1 MKQHI
6 KAGMDFLRKYISLTS
21 DFVIRHKKVC
31 LIATVLILAIL
42 PLFGLSSYLIRVL
55 CMMATYSIL
64 ALSLNLIT
72 GYMGQTSMGHA
83 ALYCI
88 GAYAGALCSTSL
100 GFNFWISMIVAIA
113 VGALAG
119 AFEGVI
125 TMKLSGSYMT
135 VTTLAF
141 AQVVTMV
148 AQNWM
153 SLTNGPLGIKKIPRP
168 VFLGIELTTQNG
180 GLYWLALVFLILTI
194 MFVWAIINSKMG
206 RAVIAIKEDELA
218 AKLMGIETARYRVAV
233 VAIAGA
239 LAGIA
244 GCYYAHM
251 SRYID
256 PKVFNFDVSMTILT
270 IVIFGGLASIPGS
283 IMGAVIMIAFPE
295 VLRFLSEYRF
305 LVYGFILVIMMRF
318 RPQGV
323 LGGLSK
329 RPYNLPSGVRAKAR
343 EQMPQKEEV

>member
-1 MKQHI
+1 MKEKI
-6 KAGMDFLRKYISLTS
+6 KAVFSNLQSYIAKGS
-21 DFVIRHKKVC
+21 DFVYNHKMPF
-31 LIATVLILAIL
+31 LIGLILVLVIL

-88 GAYAGALCSTSL
+88 GAYAGALCCTTL
-100 GFNFWISMIVAIA
+100 GLSFWISMIVAII

-141 AQVVTMV
+141 AQVVNMI

-168 VFLGIELTTQNG
+168 IFFGIELTTQNG
-180 GLYWLALVFLILTI
+180 GQYWLALAFLVLALL
-194 MFVWAIINSKMG
+194 FVYAIINSKMG

-244 GCYYAHM
+244 GCYYACM
-251 SRYID
+251 ARYID
-256 PKVFNFDVSMTILT
+256 PKVFSFDVSMTILT

-283 IMGAVIMIAFPE
+283 ILGAVIMIAFPE

-329 RPYNLPSGVRAKAR
+329 RPYNLPAGVRVKAR
-343 EQMPQKEEV
+343 ENKPEKEA

>member
-1 MKQHI
+1 MKQNI
-6 KAGMDFLRKYISLTS
+6 QAGWNRLLTLGTKAMDFVHT
-21 DFVIRHKKVC
+21 HKKLC
-31 LIATVLILAIL
+31 LLLTLAVLVVL

-55 CMMATYSIL
+55 CMMATYSVL

-83 ALYCI
+83 ALYCV
-88 GAYAGALCSTSL
+88 GAYAGALCATSL
-100 GFNFWISMIVAIA
+100 GMNFWLSMVVAIV

-119 AFEGVI
+119 GFEGII

-141 AQVVTMV
+141 AQVVNMV
-148 AQNWM
+148 AQNWI
-153 SLTNGPLGIKKIPRP
+153 SLTNGPLGIKNIPRP
-168 VFLGIELTTQNG
+168 AIFGLELTTQNG
-180 GLYWLALVFLILTI
+180 GLYYLALAILVVTVL
-194 MFVWAIINSKMG
+194 FVWAIINSKMG

-239 LAGIA
+239 LAGVA

-251 SRYID
+251 GRYID

-283 IMGAVIMIAFPE
+283 ILGAVIMIAFPE

-329 RPYNLPSGVRAKAR
+329 RPYDLPAGVKAKVR
-343 EQMPQKEEV
+343 QTEKED

>member
-1 MKQHI
+1 MKEKI
-6 KAGMDFLRKYISLTS
+6 KAVFSKLQALIVKGS
-21 DFVIRHKKVC
+21 DFIYAHKLILLVA
-31 LIATVLILAIL
+31 LIAVLVIL
-42 PLFGLSSYLIRVL
+42 PLFGLSSYLLRVL

-88 GAYAGALCSTSL
+88 GAYAGALCSTLL
-100 GFNFWISMIVAIA
+100 GLSFWVSILVAIV

-119 AFEGVI
+119 AFEGIV

-141 AQVVTMV
+141 AQVVNMI
-148 AQNWM
+148 AQNWT
-153 SLTNGPLGIKKIPRP
+153 SLTNGPMGIKKIPRP
-168 VFLGIELTTQNG
+168 VFFGIELTTQNG
-180 GLYWLALVFLILTI
+180 GQYWLALAFLILTVL
-194 MFVWAIINSKMG
+194 FVHAIIHSKMG
-206 RAVIAIKEDELA
+206 RAIIAIKEDELA
-218 AKLMGIETARYRVAV
+218 AKLMGIETARYRIAC

-251 SRYID
+251 ARYID

-283 IMGAVIMIAFPE
+283 ILGAVIMIAFPE

-329 RPYNLPSGVRAKAR
+329 RPYKLPSGVISKAR
-343 EQMPQKEEV
+343 QQIPEDKEV

>member
-1 MKQHI
+1 MKNTVS
-6 KAGMDFLRKYISLTS
+6 ALSNFM
-21 DFVIRHKKVC
+21 HKNQKWL
-31 LIATVLILAIL
+31 LIALVAVLFVL
-42 PLFGLSSYLIRVL
+42 PLFGLSAYLIRVL
-55 CMMATYSIL
+55 CMIATYSIL

-88 GAYAGALCSTSL
+88 GAYAGALCTTRLGTS
-100 GFNFWISMIVAIA
+100 FWVSLLVAIV

-119 AFEGVI
+119 AFEGFV
-125 TMKLSGSYMT
+125 TMNLSGSYMT

-141 AQVVTMV
+141 AQVVTMI
-148 AQNWM
+148 AQNWT
-153 SLTNGPLGIKKIPRP
+153 SLTNGPLGIKSISRP
-168 VFLGIELTTQNG
+168 SFFGIELTTNNG
-180 GLYWLALVFLILTI
+180 GLYWLALVFLILTVL
-194 MFVWAIINSKMG
+194 FVTAIINSKMG

-218 AKLMGIETARYRVAV
+218 AKLMGIETRRYRIAV

-239 LAGIA
+239 LAGVA

-251 SRYID
+251 SRYVD
-256 PKVFNFDVSMTILT
+256 PKVFSFDVSMTILT

-283 IMGAVIMIAFPE
+283 ILGSIIMVSFPE
-295 VLRFLSEYRF
+295 ALQFLSEYRF

-329 RPYNLPSGVRAKAR
+329 QPYKLPAGVRSQAR
-343 EQMPQKEEV
+343 GTASPAKEEV

>member
-1 MKQHI
+1 MKEKI
-6 KAGMDFLRKYISLTS
+6 KAGLDFLRKYISKCA
-21 DFVIRHKKVC
+21 DFVHAHRKPALLLLV
-31 LIATVLILAIL
+31 AILAIL

-55 CMMATYSIL
+55 CMMSTYSIL

-88 GAYAGALCSTSL
+88 GAYAGALCSTAL
-100 GFNFWISMIVAIA
+100 GFSFWMSMLVAIV
-113 VGALAG
+113 VGTLAG
-119 AFEGVI
+119 AFEGII

-168 VFLGIELTTQNG
+168 VLFGIELTTQNG
-180 GLYWLALVFLILTI
+180 GLYWLVLVFLILTVL
-194 MFVWAIINSKMG
+194 FVWAIINSKMG

-239 LAGIA
+239 LAGVA

-283 IMGAVIMIAFPE
+283 ILGAVIMIAFPE

-323 LGGLSK
+323 LGGLSR
-329 RPYNLPSGVRAKAR
+329 RPYDLPAGVRAKAR
-343 EQMPQKEEV
+343 EPLPKKEA

>member
-1 MKQHI
+1 MKSI
-6 KAGMDFLRKYISLTS
+6 VSTASNFM
-21 DFVIRHKKVC
+21 HKNK
-31 LIATVLILAIL
+31 LWLLLAIIAVLVIL
-42 PLFGLSSYLIRVL
+42 PFFGLSSYLIRVL
-55 CMMATYSIL
+55 CMIATYSIL

-72 GYMGQTSMGHA
+72 GFMGQTSMGHA

-88 GAYAGALCSTSL
+88 GAYAGALFSTRL
-100 GFNFWISMIVAIA
+100 GTNFWISLIAAIV

-119 AFEGVI
+119 AFEGFV
-125 TMKLSGSYMT
+125 TMNLSGSYMT

-148 AQNWM
+148 AQNWT
-153 SLTNGPLGIKKIPRP
+153 SLTNGPLGIKSIPRP
-168 VFLGIELTTQNG
+168 TFFGIELTTNNG
-180 GLYWLALVFLILTI
+180 GLYWLVLAFLILTVL
-194 MFVWAIINSKMG
+194 FVTAIINSKMG

-218 AKLMGIETARYRVAV
+218 AKLMGIETKRYRIAV

-239 LAGIA
+239 LAGVA

-251 SRYID
+251 SRYVD
-256 PKVFNFDVSMTILT
+256 PKVFSFDISMTILT

-283 IMGAVIMIAFPE
+283 ILGAIIMVAFPE
-295 VLRFLSEYRF
+295 ALQFLSEYRF

-329 RPYNLPSGVRAKAR
+329 QPYKLPAGVKSKAR
-343 EQMPQKEEV
+343 EAAAQAKEA